1 MSPSLLSVLLSV
13 TGLVGP
19 DWPEFRGA
27 NATGVAPGLI
37 PIQDGTLP
45 PPAWTVQVPG
55 QGWSSPVVRDGL
67 LVLTAAIPDAE
78 PAKNWKFAVLGFDPA
93 TGAERFRTM
102 VFERPA
108 DGLPK
113 IHAKNSHASPTPVLT
128 DRGIVAHFGHVGTA
142 LLDSGGKVI
151 WKRDGFYSKPVHG
164 GGASPVVVAGKV
176 LLPCDG
182 LDLQALVALDLETGK
197 DSWRLDRNAK
207 PSRPFSFATVCPLD
221 QKQDARVLTAASDV
235 VQLVQANTGKEIWRM
250 PYSGYSVVPRPMA
263 VTDSL
268 AVLSTGY
275 DKPRLLCVRLGDLQ
289 PGQERLAWSL
299 EKNAPLT
306 PTPLLVDGKLLV
318 LADNGVLSALKPD
331 SGEQLWQER
340 LQGAYSAS
348 PIQVGGQVL
357 TVSET
362 GRVTVFSA
370 GEKFAKVAAHDLN
383 ERSLSTPAVAG
394 SWLYVRTEKGL
405 RGWKLR

>member
-1 MSPSLLSVLLSV
+1 
-13 TGLVGP
+13 
-19 DWPEFRGA
+19 
-27 NATGVAPGLI
+27 
-37 PIQDGTLP
+37 
-45 PPAWTVQVPG
+45 
-55 QGWSSPVVRDGL
+55 
-67 LVLTAAIPDAE
+67 
-78 PAKNWKFAVLGFDPA
+78 
-93 TGAERFRTM
+93 
-102 VFERPA
+102 
-108 DGLPK
+108 
-113 IHAKNSHASPTPVLT
+113 
-128 DRGIVAHFGHVGTA
+128 
-142 LLDSGGKVI
+142 
-151 WKRDGFYSKPVHG
+151 
-164 GGASPVVVAGKV
+164 
-176 LLPCDG
+176 
-182 LDLQALVALDLETGK
+182 
-197 DSWRLDRNAK
+197 
-207 PSRPFSFATVCPLD
+207 
-221 QKQDARVLTAASDV
+221 V